1 MGIRRGAKLAFA
13 ALEIGIKN
21 QIFLEKPEVG
31 LLIVIDWF
39 DSCNGSLF
47 TGMKHT
53 AQESGS
59 QL

>member
-31 LLIVIDWF
+31 LLIVID
-39 DSCNGSLF
+39 
-47 TGMKHT
+47 
-53 AQESGS
+53 
-59 QL
+59 